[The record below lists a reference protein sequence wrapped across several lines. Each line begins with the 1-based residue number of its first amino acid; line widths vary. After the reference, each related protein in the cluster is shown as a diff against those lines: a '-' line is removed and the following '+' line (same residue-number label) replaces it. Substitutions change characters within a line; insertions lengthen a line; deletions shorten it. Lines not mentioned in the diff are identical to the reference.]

1 MTQKFAKKNEYTRAT
16 LADIER
22 EMAKPR
28 LAESVR
34 EAAEIAEEDSL
45 ARPLPGVQKKSET

>member
-28 LAESVR
+28 